1 MVLCDAFL
9 AFVQLSGETS
19 PFHSLTPFPVAI
31 ALGVSHYETMLL
43 PGWVL
48 FTTCAAIG
56 VTGLVIARK
65 KPWAAA
71 ISFIAILCI
80 VGTTIVQ
87 LRDPLSLMPQDRH
100 ATQSWGYIA
109 MLFWSCLVGLTL
121 PVLGLYLRSRH
132 RKTDA
137 TRG

>member
-1 MVLCDAFL
+1 
-9 AFVQLSGETS
+9 
-19 PFHSLTPFPVAI
+19 
-31 ALGVSHYETMLL
+31 MLL

-48 FTTCAAIG
+48 FTTCTAIG

-71 ISFIAILCI
+71 VSFIAILCI

-87 LRDPLSLMPQDRH
+87 LRDPLRLTPQDRR
-100 ATQSWGYIA
+100 ATESWGYIA
-109 MLFWSCLVGLTL
+109 MLFWSCIVGLTP
-121 PVLGLYLRSRH
+121 PVLGLYLRLRH
-132 RKTDA
+132 SKTEA